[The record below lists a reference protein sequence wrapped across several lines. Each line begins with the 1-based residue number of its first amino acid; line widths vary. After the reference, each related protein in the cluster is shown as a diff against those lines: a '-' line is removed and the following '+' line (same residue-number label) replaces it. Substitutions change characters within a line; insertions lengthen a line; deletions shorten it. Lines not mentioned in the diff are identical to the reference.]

1 LARRATTVFDGQTS
15 LAALKRQPD
24 ELVSYLFREN
34 SFPSGC
40 YLLTG
45 TGIVPGSEFTLA
57 GGDTITISI
66 GPIGTLENTV
76 R

>member
-1 LARRATTVFDGQTS
+1 MRGASMMLDGQTS
-15 LAALKRQPD
+15 LAALKRRPE

-45 TGIVPGSEFTLA
+45 TGIVPGVDFTLKS
-57 GGDTITISI
+57 GDLVTITIE
-66 GPIGTLENTV
+66 PIGTLENTV

>member
-1 LARRATTVFDGQTS
+1 MLDGQTS
-15 LAALKRQPD
+15 LAALKRQPE

-45 TGIVPGSEFTLA
+45 TGIVPSADFTLNS
-57 GGDTITISI
+57 GDVITISI
-66 GPIGTLENTV
+66 EHIGTLENTV